1 MTRVHARARGLRS
14 YINFWYSDLGSLF
27 AFLPYR
33 PASPLPVPSHPIPS
47 HPDMTQATSPTSSSD
62 SSLPQYG
69 FGAEV
74 AFDALIDTN
83 PFLFRVYTPRQS
95 GPTPASAS
103 DDSDSPQFLAQQFQ
117 NDPLV
122 PLSKPS
128 PATYDDVAHHMD
140 WTSKL
145 TSPFVSSSF
154 SFAWALWE
162 AVRRYHGNM
171 KHDVEIAVIDA
182 RLVADKAVT
191 AIEVLRK
198 SKTKE

>member
-1 MTRVHARARGLRS
+1 MQGHEDWIIA
-14 YINFWYSDLGSLF
+14 YKFLGIPIRDPSSLSCLIAPF
-27 AFLPYR
+27 P
-33 PASPLPVPSHPIPS
+33 PPQPSS
-47 HPDMTQATSPTSSSD
+47 HPDMSQATSPSSPSD

-74 AFDALIDTN
+74 AFDALVDTN
-83 PFLFRVYTPRQS
+83 PFLFRVYTPKH
-95 GPTPASAS
+95 SAS
-103 DDSDSPQFLAQQFQ
+103 TSASTSDDCDAPFFLAQQFQ
-117 NDPLV
+117 NDPLAS
-122 PLSKPS
+122 PSKSS
-128 PATYDDVAHHMD
+128 PATYADVAHHME
-140 WTSKL
+140 WTTKS

-182 RLVADKAVT
+182 RLVADRAVT
-191 AIEVLRK
+191 ALELLRK

>member
-1 MTRVHARARGLRS
+1 
-14 YINFWYSDLGSLF
+14 
-27 AFLPYR
+27 
-33 PASPLPVPSHPIPS
+33 
-47 HPDMTQATSPTSSSD
+47 MTQSTSPSD

-74 AFDALIDTN
+74 AFDALIGAN
-83 PFLFRVYTPRQS
+83 PFLFRVYTPKHS
-95 GPTPASAS
+95 GSISDSTS
-103 DDSDSPQFLAQQFQ
+103 DDPDAPFFLAQHFQ
-117 NDPLV
+117 NDPLA

-128 PATYDDVAHHMD
+128 SASYADVAKHMD
-140 WTSKL
+140 WTTKS

-162 AVRRYHGNM
+162 AVRRYHGDM

-182 RLVADKAVT
+182 RLVADRAVT
-191 AIEVLRK
+191 ATELLRK

>member
-1 MTRVHARARGLRS
+1 MQGHEDWKVGYKFLANPIRGRP
-14 YINFWYSDLGSLF
+14 SLF
-27 AFLPYR
+27 RLIVPL
-33 PASPLPVPSHPIPS
+33 SPTSIPS
-47 HPDMTQATSPTSSSD
+47 HPDMTQATSPTSPSD

-83 PFLFRVYTPRQS
+83 PFLFRVYTPQHS
-95 GPTPASAS
+95 ASASASKS
-103 DDSDSPQFLAQQFQ
+103 DDSDSPYFLAQRFQ
-117 NDPLV
+117 NDPLA
-122 PLSKPS
+122 PTSKS
-128 PATYDDVAHHMD
+128 STATYADVANHMD
-140 WTSKL
+140 WTTKS

-182 RLVADKAVT
+182 RLVAAEAVT
-191 AIEVLRK
+191 AVELLRK
-198 SKTKE
+198 SKAKE

>member
-1 MTRVHARARGLRS
+1 
-14 YINFWYSDLGSLF
+14 
-27 AFLPYR
+27 
-33 PASPLPVPSHPIPS
+33 
-47 HPDMTQATSPTSSSD
+47 MTQATSPTPPGD

-74 AFDALIDTN
+74 AFDALIETN
-83 PFLFRVYTPRQS
+83 PFLFRVYTPRETE
-95 GPTPASAS
+95 PTSASIS
-103 DDSDSPQFLAQQFQ
+103 DDSDAPYFLAPRFR
-117 NDPLV
+117 NDPLA
-122 PLSKPS
+122 PSSKPS
-128 PATYDDVAHHMD
+128 PVTYDDVAHYMD
-140 WTSKL
+140 LTTKL
-145 TSPFVSSSF
+145 TSPFVSTSF

-162 AVRRYHGNM
+162 AVRRYHGDM

>member
-1 MTRVHARARGLRS
+1 
-14 YINFWYSDLGSLF
+14 
-27 AFLPYR
+27 
-33 PASPLPVPSHPIPS
+33 
-47 HPDMTQATSPTSSSD
+47 MTQATSPSD
-62 SSLPQYG
+62 TSLPQYG

-74 AFDALIDTN
+74 AFDALIETN

-95 GPTPASAS
+95 APTSAS
-103 DDSDSPQFLAQQFQ
+103 TSDDPDASYFLAQRFE
-117 NDPLV
+117 NDPLA
-122 PLSKPS
+122 PLPKPS
-128 PATYDDVAHHMD
+128 QTTYDDVAHHMD
-140 WTSKL
+140 WTTKM

>member
-1 MTRVHARARGLRS
+1 MTH
-14 YINFWYSDLGSLF
+14 
-27 AFLPYR
+27 
-33 PASPLPVPSHPIPS
+33 
-47 HPDMTQATSPTSSSD
+47 ATSPTSPSD

-95 GPTPASAS
+95 ASTSPSAS
-103 DDSDSPQFLAQQFQ
+103 DDPDSPYFLAQRFE
-117 NDPLV
+117 NDPLAS
-122 PLSKPS
+122 LSKQS
-128 PATYDDVAHHMD
+128 PATYADVTHHMD
-140 WTSKL
+140 LATKS

-191 AIEVLRK
+191 AIDLLRK
-198 SKTKE
+198 SKAKE

>member
-1 MTRVHARARGLRS
+1 
-14 YINFWYSDLGSLF
+14 
-27 AFLPYR
+27 
-33 PASPLPVPSHPIPS
+33 
-47 HPDMTQATSPTSSSD
+47 MTQATSPTSPRD

-83 PFLFRVYTPRQS
+83 PFLFRVYTPKHS
-95 GPTPASAS
+95 ASKTVSTS
-103 DDSDSPQFLAQQFQ
+103 DDSDVPFFLAQQFQ
-117 NDPLV
+117 NDPLASS
-122 PLSKPS
+122 SKSS
-128 PATYDDVAHHMD
+128 PASYTDVANHMD
-140 WTSKL
+140 WTTKS

-182 RLVADKAVT
+182 RLVADRAVT
-191 AIEVLRK
+191 AVEILRK

>member
-1 MTRVHARARGLRS
+1 M
-14 YINFWYSDLGSLF
+14 
-27 AFLPYR
+27 P
-33 PASPLPVPSHPIPS
+33 P
-47 HPDMTQATSPTSSSD
+47 ATSPTSPSD

-83 PFLFRVYTPRQS
+83 PFLFRVYTPKHAA
-95 GPTPASAS
+95 PTSASAS
-103 DDSDSPQFLAQQFQ
+103 DDSDDPDAPFFLAQRFE
-117 NDPLV
+117 NDPLA

-128 PATYDDVAHHMD
+128 PATYADVAHHMD
-140 WTSKL
+140 FTGKSTSG
-145 TSPFVSSSF
+145 FVSSSF

-162 AVRRYHGNM
+162 AVRRYHGNV

-191 AIEVLRK
+191 AVELLRK
-198 SKTKE
+198 SKTGE

>member
-1 MTRVHARARGLRS
+1 MRGHEDCTVEYKFLAFRSVILLR
-14 YINFWYSDLGSLF
+14 
-27 AFLPYR
+27 FL
-33 PASPLPVPSHPIPS
+33 ALSPRLPPTPS
-47 HPDMTQATSPTSSSD
+47 HPDMTQATSPNSPSD
-62 SSLPQYG
+62 PSLPQYG

-74 AFDALIDTN
+74 AFGALIETN
-83 PFLFRVYTPRQS
+83 PFLFRVYTPKQS
-95 GPTPASAS
+95 APTSASTS
-103 DDSDSPQFLAQQFQ
+103 DDSDAPHFLAQRFQ
-117 NDPLV
+117 NDPLA

-128 PATYDDVAHHMD
+128 PTYDDVAHHMN
-140 WTSKL
+140 WTKKL

-191 AIEVLRK
+191 AVEVLRK

>member
-1 MTRVHARARGLRS
+1 
-14 YINFWYSDLGSLF
+14 
-27 AFLPYR
+27 
-33 PASPLPVPSHPIPS
+33 
-47 HPDMTQATSPTSSSD
+47 MTQATSPTSPSD

-83 PFLFRVYTPRQS
+83 PFLFRVHTPKQS
-95 GPTPASAS
+95 APTPTSIS
-103 DDSDSPQFLAQQFQ
+103 DDSDAPYFLAKRFQ
-117 NDPLV
+117 NDPLA
-122 PLSKPS
+122 PSSKPS
-128 PATYDDVAHHMD
+128 PATYSDVAHHMD
-140 WTSKL
+140 WTTKL
-145 TSPFVSSSF
+145 TSPFISSSF

-182 RLVADKAVT
+182 RLVADRAVT